1 MLSPGDVV
9 SYLEMCAP
17 FGVNLQRGMNY
28 RIRDGESL
36 ILMSQRSGAPY
47 QDRVEQDGRII
58 IYEGHD
64 LPRTSSGPN
73 PKTVDQP
80 EFQPNGKPTQNGLFA
95 EAARKFKDG
104 IAAPERVRVFEKIRN
119 GIWAYNGVFELID
132 SWREKSSSRNVFK
145 IKLQLVG
152 DVPFS
157 GGSRSVYLEHDRV
170 IPTHIKLEV
179 WKRDKGC
186 CVRCGSS
193 KNLHFDHI
201 IPYSLGGSSKA
212 TENIQLLCA
221 KHNLEKHDAIQ

>member
-1 MLSPGDVV
+1 MLSPGDVI

-28 RIRDGESL
+28 RIRDCESL

-64 LPRTSSGPN
+64 VPRTRGIVD
-73 PKTVDQP
+73 PKIIDQP

-95 EAARKFKDG
+95 QAARSFKAG
-104 IAAPERVRVFEKIRN
+104 APAERVRVFEKIRD
-119 GIWAYNGVFELID
+119 GIWVYNGVFELID
-132 SWREKSSSRNVFK
+132 SWQEKSGRRKVFK
-145 IKLQLVG
+145 FKLQLVG

-157 GGSRSVYLEHDRV
+157 ERSRSVSVEHDRV
-170 IPTHIKLEV
+170 IPTHVKLEV

-186 CVRCGSS
+186 CVKCGSS

-201 IPYSLGGSSKA
+201 IPYSLGGSSKDG
-212 TENIQLLCA
+212 ENIQLLCA
-221 KHNLEKHDAIQ
+221 KHNLEKHDTIQ